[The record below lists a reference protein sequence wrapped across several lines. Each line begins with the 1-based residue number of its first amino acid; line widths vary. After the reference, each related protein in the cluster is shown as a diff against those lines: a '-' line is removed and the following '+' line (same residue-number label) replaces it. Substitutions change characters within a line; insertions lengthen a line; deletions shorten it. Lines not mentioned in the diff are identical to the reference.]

1 MQQSKIKTNVLIIGK
16 SGVGKSSLL
25 NYIFGKELEKT
36 GAGKPISEGIN
47 THDYEYDDEFVISI
61 SDTEGLEP
69 GKAEQWKKLILNEV
83 KSHDEKEICEWF
95 NTIIYCFSANSGK
108 VEDFE
113 INIIKELLQE
123 KNQVTVVITNC
134 DNENDSSDAGKS
146 KRKTIKA
153 MIDRITEKTGIAAA
167 DVVPV
172 CSVKKILL
180 NGKEVAP
187 TGKEKI
193 ITLIIEN
200 LWKTFRE
207 KIPFKLY
214 QYENNEY
221 YGYATRI
228 SKVIKETSFLFHK
241 IKKVFDVGNR
251 VSNFL
256 QDYDESVRNDV
267 DSLIQESS
275 EYYHR
280 LSKKYLNISWKYY
293 YDDQHMPQISL
304 EYINKV
310 NADVDNIIE
319 ALHKSNKKI
328 YNLFIKEDVSKEV
341 IKNLLFAI
349 MENVKRSKEIRKTL
363 DGIANKQ
370 IVEIHDRH
378 INALRKVKE
387 NIEATNIEEC
397 YTKQLELKKGDS
409 L

>member
-69 GKAEQWKKLILNEV
+69 GKAEQWKNLILKEV
-83 KSHDEKEICEWF
+83 QSHDEKEICEWF

-167 DVVPV
+167 DVVPI
-172 CSVKKILL
+172 CSVKKTLL

-221 YGYATRI
+221 EKYDTRI
-228 SKVIKETSFLFHK
+228 SSVIKETSFLFHRE
-241 IKKVFDVGNR
+241 KKLIDVNNR
-251 VSNFL
+251 VSDLFKY
-256 QDYDESVRNDV
+256 YDESVRNDV
-267 DSLIQESS
+267 DTLIQESS

-293 YDDQHMPQISL
+293 FDDPHMPQIGL

-310 NADVDNIIE
+310 NEEVDNIIE
-319 ALHKSNKKI
+319 TLSNSNKKI
-328 YNLFIKEDVSKEV
+328 HELLFKEDVSKEV
-341 IKNLLFAI
+341 IKNLLREI
-349 MENVKRSKEIRKTL
+349 KKNVTSPKKIRKRL
-363 DGIANKQ
+363 YGSANKQ
-370 IVEIHDRH
+370 IVKRHDEH

>member
-167 DVVPV
+167 DVIPV
-172 CSVKKILL
+172 CSVKKTLL

-221 YGYATRI
+221 DGYATRI
-228 SKVIKETSFLFHK
+228 SSEIKETSFLFHK
-241 IKKVFDVGNR
+241 KKKIDNVGNR
-251 VSNFL
+251 VSDL
-256 QDYDESVRNDV
+256 LKYYDESIRNDV

-280 LSKKYLNISWKYY
+280 LSKKYLNILWKYY
-293 YDDQHMPQISL
+293 YDDPHMPQISL

-310 NADVDNIIE
+310 NEEADNIIE
-319 ALHKSNKKI
+319 TLSNSHKKI
-328 YNLFIKEDVSKEV
+328 HDLLFKEDVSKD
-341 IKNLLFAI
+341 I
-349 MENVKRSKEIRKTL
+349 MAQLSRQKF
-363 DGIANKQ
+363 
-370 IVEIHDRH
+370 
-378 INALRKVKE
+378 
-387 NIEATNIEEC
+387 NIFIMN
-397 YTKQLELKKGDS
+397 
-409 L
+409 

>member
-69 GKAEQWKKLILNEV
+69 GKAEQWKNLIKNEV

-153 MIDRITEKTGIAAA
+153 MIDRITEKIGIAAA
-167 DVVPV
+167 DVIPV
-172 CSVKKILL
+172 CSVKKTLL

-221 YGYATRI
+221 DGYATRI
-228 SKVIKETSFLFHK
+228 SSEIKETSFLFHK
-241 IKKVFDVGNR
+241 EKKVTDVGNR
-251 VSNFL
+251 VSDL
-256 QDYDESVRNDV
+256 LKYYDESVRNSV

-293 YDDQHMPQISL
+293 YDDPHMPQISL

-310 NADVDNIIE
+310 NEDVDNIIE
-319 ALHKSNKKI
+319 TLSNSHKKI
-328 YNLFIKEDVSKEV
+328 HDLLFKEDVSKEV
-341 IKNLLFAI
+341 IKNLLREI
-349 MENVKRSKEIRKTL
+349 KKNVTSSKNIRKKL
-363 DGIANKQ
+363 GGIANEQ
-370 IVEIHDRH
+370 IVEIHDMH

>member
-1 MQQSKIKTNVLIIGK
+1 M
-16 SGVGKSSLL
+16 
-25 NYIFGKELEKT
+25 
-36 GAGKPISEGIN
+36 
-47 THDYEYDDEFVISI
+47 
-61 SDTEGLEP
+61 
-69 GKAEQWKKLILNEV
+69 
-83 KSHDEKEICEWF
+83 
-95 NTIIYCFSANSGK
+95 
-108 VEDFE
+108 
-113 INIIKELLQE
+113 
-123 KNQVTVVITNC
+123 
-134 DNENDSSDAGKS
+134 
-146 KRKTIKA
+146 
-153 MIDRITEKTGIAAA
+153 
-167 DVVPV
+167 
-172 CSVKKILL
+172 L

-221 YGYATRI
+221 DGYATRI
-228 SKVIKETSFLFHK
+228 SSEIKETSFLFHK
-241 IKKVFDVGNR
+241 KKKIDNVGNR
-251 VSNFL
+251 VSDL
-256 QDYDESVRNDV
+256 LKYYDESIRNDV

-293 YDDQHMPQISL
+293 YDDPHMPQISL

-310 NADVDNIIE
+310 NEEADNIIE
-319 ALHKSNKKI
+319 TLSNSHKKI
-328 YNLFIKEDVSKEV
+328 HDLLFKEDVSKEV
-341 IKNLLFAI
+341 IKNLLREI
-349 MENVKRSKEIRKTL
+349 KENITSPKEIRKKL
-363 DGIANKQ
+363 GGIANEQ
-370 IVEIHDRH
+370 IVEIHDMH

>member
-16 SGVGKSSLL
+16 SGVGKISLL

-69 GKAEQWKKLILNEV
+69 GKAEQWKNLIKNEV

-153 MIDRITEKTGIAAA
+153 MIDRITEKIGIAAA
-167 DVVPV
+167 DVIPV
-172 CSVKKILL
+172 CSVKKTLL

-221 YGYATRI
+221 DGYATRI
-228 SKVIKETSFLFHK
+228 SSEIKETSFLFHK
-241 IKKVFDVGNR
+241 EKKVTDVGNR
-251 VSNFL
+251 VSDL
-256 QDYDESVRNDV
+256 LKYYDESVRNSV

-293 YDDQHMPQISL
+293 YDDPHMPQISL

-310 NADVDNIIE
+310 NEDVDNIIE
-319 ALHKSNKKI
+319 TLSNSHKKI
-328 YNLFIKEDVSKEV
+328 HDLLFKEDVSKEV
-341 IKNLLFAI
+341 IKNLLREI
-349 MENVKRSKEIRKTL
+349 KKNVTSSKNIRKKL
-363 DGIANKQ
+363 GGIANEQ
-370 IVEIHDRH
+370 IVEIHDMH